1 MATKAAQNK
10 GLEEEDA
17 DKFIE
22 LATAAFGLNDEPI
35 DDEWYRELEA
45 NSAVA
50 SDIGEVRY
58 THIKHLTSLVWDM
71 NDVNKRMGATGLT
84 MIDDIQGPS
93 DWEGLDILLRQTSFR
108 ALDEERTFK
117 FADGTVSPGALRV
130 RFGEVEQRGI
140 ALTPKGRELYDA
152 MNTQVDEKLAAGSD
166 KTRVEL
172 AREVW
177 QENLP
182 NTEKGL
188 REQGLGY
195 FTYEVAGDAEPGEYT
210 VEQLLDAGV
219 LTAQPIV
226 YEDFLPR
233 SAAGIFQ
240 SNLKDEGTRDNE
252 QQGTDY
258 DLQTL

>member
-1 MATKAAQNK
+1 M
-10 GLEEEDA
+10 
-17 DKFIE
+17 
-22 LATAAFGLNDEPI
+22 
-35 DDEWYRELEA
+35 
-45 NSAVA
+45 
-50 SDIGEVRY
+50 
-58 THIKHLTSLVWDM
+58 
-71 NDVNKRMGATGLT
+71 
-84 MIDDIQGPS
+84 
-93 DWEGLDILLRQTSFR
+93 
-108 ALDEERTFK
+108 
-117 FADGTVSPGALRV
+117 
-130 RFGEVEQRGI
+130 
-140 ALTPKGRELYDA
+140 
-152 MNTQVDEKLAAGSD
+152 
-166 KTRVEL
+166 
-172 AREVW
+172 
-177 QENLP
+177 P

-258 DLQTL
+258 DLQTLSKIVGRDIVEPYELYRAQEEASVLAAAQQLGVTIHPTPALQN